1 MSHHRVAL
9 SYSSKPNRVL
19 SIPWQVIIDRQTRF
33 GPAALKEVLAQKGTP
48 LFKEISADFKKVDV
62 DVFWQGLGLVGTG
75 ECRFGDGWFWGTPK
89 LPYQSLKDDL
99 GAVLK
104 S

>member
-9 SYSSKPNRVL
+9 SYSSKPKRVL

-62 DVFWQGLGLVGTG
+62 DVFWQGLGLVALESVDLEMGG
-75 ECRFGDGWFWGTPK
+75 FGAP
-89 LPYQSLKDDL
+89 LNSHIR
-99 GAVLK
+99 A
-104 S
+104 